1 MSDLISRSKLIM
13 RLSDY
18 ALQESPNDNES
29 TGEQRISKM
38 IYDAIQNCISCV
50 EEQPTA
56 YSVDG
61 VVEELEERKAL
72 HERLVDYETKNGTVT
87 EKYQHIKAID
97 ILNDAIEI
105 IKQEAEQ
112 CNNDWIACSERLPE
126 ESGYYLVT
134 YHDWS
139 DGNFLP
145 RYDDTYVRRLHY
157 QISDHFVG
165 WNYPKNVDDRAEN
178 DCHKEVIAWQPLPE
192 PFKERD

>member
-1 MSDLISRSKLIM
+1 MNKAFEKILERLILESSSCEVYKLIN
-13 RLSDY
+13 
-18 ALQESPNDNES
+18 PNKENIAEFN
-29 TGEQRISKM
+29 TYKK
-38 IYDAIQNCISCV
+38 C
-50 EEQPTA
+50 
-56 YSVDG
+56 
-61 VVEELEERKAL
+61 
-72 HERLVDYETKNGTVT
+72 
-87 EKYQHIKAID
+87 
-97 ILNDAIEI
+97 IEI
-105 IKQEAEQ
+105 VKEVAEEY
-112 CNNDWIACSERLPE
+112 NGGWIACSERLPE

-145 RYDDTYVRRLHY
+145 KYDDTYVRRLHY